1 MSFID
6 SKAAFEQRCNELS
19 APAGLYDLLIAQQVD
34 TFSSLA
40 YAIATPNRS
49 PTDMEFD
56 TFANQVFGSPTLGQ
70 MSLLRRIHFESCTF
84 ILQHLKSQV
93 AGDTQDGIRNLPFAE
108 KQARFEAARTKLSG
122 FIIQG
127 ETEPSFALIDK
138 CQAMYDSG
146 AVTWIP
152 PSACTKRD
160 LEIQAAP
167 KDSAQVV
174 RIEAQTL
181 KVDTESQKIG
191 DADHGSEIK
200 LQWCLQRKGI
210 ALEMC
215 NLISWNLSQEWIA
228 NLFNVYSTDP
238 PPGFGRISL
247 QQLIR
252 ADKELWTLMARTA
265 TTIKPDG
272 AGKRPL
278 DEVMSRVTM
287 HLLALP
293 HRAASSTQNHS
304 EPSDNKRHSQSSNS
318 NAAKQAPKKKMRPGR
333 NQRTKPTPPAELK
346 DCYQTTSDGKPICW
360 AYNLA
365 QGCSL
370 GTSGNPPS
378 CSKGC
383 HVCAFCRKIG
393 HSFQV
398 HAPTDHDEV
407 WRATHSTTSSFED
420 KLVIEIFAGTG
431 NLSAAIRRIGMRS
444 VAIDKSGA
452 RTKGP
457 LTVLDLTDESNVKL
471 LKEYI
476 YQERYNIELVHVAP
490 PCGTCSAARK
500 IVRQD
505 LLDQGFELP
514 RPLRDE
520 EHPMGLPDLAGLDLH
535 KVRLANQLYE
545 ATYDLIKFCLS
556 LGIRTSLENPTNSL
570 FWKTSP
576 IVKLLEEHYGHH
588 NVFHNCMMG
597 GKRDKSTTWW
607 RNDDFF
613 SSFNILCTR
622 DHQHAKW
629 QPTILRGSKLHFPT
643 SEEAEYPCER
653 VAMLI
658 KQSLADRNIYPV
670 ETMEEQ
676 LAHRTPEDFLE
687 HALKVRHPRFLPY
700 PATGAAHDLLDKN
713 IYCPAGKLVTL
724 RNEFFKVWV
733 TKAGQLADDEKRLH
747 DSMEPHVRKV
757 LHGKRLLVLRDIL
770 QELQFPDEK
779 LFEDLIVGFRL
790 TGWMRDSGCFLSIPR
805 PPTLTLDGV
814 KRLNKG
820 LLSATLKR
828 VEQQAV
834 DKLSMAAW
842 DETLKELDR
851 SWIWEDSSTTLVGK
865 VIAHRFGLEQK
876 DKVRV
881 IDNFKQCGLND
892 TCGLPEKY
900 VLHGVDYIAA
910 TLIHGM
916 KLHGA
921 GFPFELLG
929 KTFDLSSAY
938 KQYPLHSHDRD
949 LVRIALKDTETDACR
964 VFGLNALPFGATG
977 SVAGFLRISSAIFF
991 VLTQGLH
998 IWSSAFFDDFPTLSV
1013 ADASAMT
1020 DKHVAMLFDLLGVD
1034 FAREGKKCAQ
1044 FGSQMKALGLVFD
1057 LEQFSSGKVYIRHT
1071 AERKTELLDRLNDIL
1086 ERNELSPKDAESLRG
1101 RLHWYESYL
1110 FGRTA
1115 NLAIHQLGK
1124 RISAPSWT
1132 TSLGS
1137 ELESVLRLL
1146 RDRVVSGPPLILR
1159 ADMDT
1164 PLLIFTDGA
1173 CEGDELKTG
1182 SVGGV
1187 LYCGSN
1193 APLRYFSGKVPALLM
1208 QDFLQ
1213 ESKNPIYLIEMLAC
1227 YIAFK
1232 LWGSSNL
1239 GCYVVLYLD
1248 NEASRGAF
1256 IKGYSTTRRGNIIVQ
1271 LVVSCED
1278 SSQWKAW

>member
-545 ATYDLIKFCLS
+545 ATYDLIKFCL
-556 LGIRTSLENPTNSL
+556 
-570 FWKTSP
+570 
-576 IVKLLEEHYGHH
+576 
-588 NVFHNCMMG
+588 
-597 GKRDKSTTWW
+597 
-607 RNDDFF
+607 
-613 SSFNILCTR
+613 
-622 DHQHAKW
+622 
-629 QPTILRGSKLHFPT
+629 
-643 SEEAEYPCER
+643 
-653 VAMLI
+653 
-658 KQSLADRNIYPV
+658 
-670 ETMEEQ
+670 
-676 LAHRTPEDFLE
+676 
-687 HALKVRHPRFLPY
+687 FLPY

>member
-1 MSFID
+1 MD
-6 SKAAFEQRCNELS
+6 
-19 APAGLYDLLIAQQVD
+19 QQV
-34 TFSSLA
+34 
-40 YAIATPNRS
+40 
-49 PTDMEFD
+49 
-56 TFANQVFGSPTLGQ
+56 
-70 MSLLRRIHFESCTF
+70 
-84 ILQHLKSQV
+84 
-93 AGDTQDGIRNLPFAE
+93 
-108 KQARFEAARTKLSG
+108 KLSH
-122 FIIQG
+122 
-127 ETEPSFALIDK
+127 D
-138 CQAMYDSG
+138 
-146 AVTWIP
+146 
-152 PSACTKRD
+152 
-160 LEIQAAP
+160 
-167 KDSAQVV
+167 
-174 RIEAQTL
+174 
-181 KVDTESQKIG
+181 
-191 DADHGSEIK
+191 
-200 LQWCLQRKGI
+200 
-210 ALEMC
+210 
-215 NLISWNLSQEWIA
+215 
-228 NLFNVYSTDP
+228 DP
-238 PPGFGRISL
+238 
-247 QQLIR
+247 
-252 ADKELWTLMARTA
+252 D
-265 TTIKPDG
+265 
-272 AGKRPL
+272 
-278 DEVMSRVTM
+278 
-287 HLLALP
+287 
-293 HRAASSTQNHS
+293 
-304 EPSDNKRHSQSSNS
+304 
-318 NAAKQAPKKKMRPGR
+318 AKQ
-333 NQRTKPTPPAELK
+333 
-346 DCYQTTSDGKPICW
+346 
-360 AYNLA
+360 
-365 QGCSL
+365 
-370 GTSGNPPS
+370 
-378 CSKGC
+378 
-383 HVCAFCRKIG
+383 
-393 HSFQV
+393 FQ

-607 RNDDFF
+607 CNDDFF

-643 SEEAEYPCER
+643 SEEAEYPPLLCER

-676 LAHRTPEDFLE
+676 LAHRRTTAINTVAMGILPRGQKLKPLVSEFGVYNKVCVPLPFETELVLSKFPKGARVVDRKLCLWGALRVSLPEVDSATYFSQLPRDDNINVEVLTIGIPRTPEDFLE
-687 HALKVRHPRFLPY
+687 HALKVGHPRFLPY
-700 PATGAAHDLLDKN
+700 PATGAVHDLLDKN

-820 LLSATLKR
+820 LLSAALKR

-1020 DKHVAMLFDLLGVD
+1020 DKHVAMLFDLLGID

-1278 SSQWKAW
+1278 SFQWKAWYGRVPTASNMSDAPSRHDTAKLDQAGVPRDDIFWDQIILAYQHQQHVLWG